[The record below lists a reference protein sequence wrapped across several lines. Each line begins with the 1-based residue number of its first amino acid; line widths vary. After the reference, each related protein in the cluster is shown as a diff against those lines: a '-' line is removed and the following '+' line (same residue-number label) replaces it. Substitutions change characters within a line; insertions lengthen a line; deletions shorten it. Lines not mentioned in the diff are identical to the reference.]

1 MSFARHLISPL
12 NNTQPNSGASVS
24 NVESMFTQIMEVVLK
39 SVSPPRRSAPFSRR
53 DPLDSFFPLQRA
65 EIAELRQECTELRQ
79 ANLSLERQV
88 REGIVSTVCPPSQ
101 YIAAIHR
108 LTDSRCV
115 AHM

>member
-39 SVSPPRRSAPFSRR
+39 SVSPSRRSAPFSRR

-88 REGIVSTVCPPSQ
+88 RKGIVPPACLPSQ
-101 YIAAIHR
+101 STSPVHH
-108 LTDSRCV
+108 LTSTRSV
-115 AHM
+115 AT